1 MGGEA
6 ASPGER
12 PYTTFR
18 DAILDQGVKAAR
30 APAFGAS
37 MLCGALAERNEGG
50 CPAALKRTRIR
61 LNTRWILF
69 SYNRCVDPM

>member
-18 DAILDQGVKAAR
+18 DAIRCHFCNGFIH
-30 APAFGAS
+30 AFSQVGAS
-37 MLCGALAERNEGG
+37 
-50 CPAALKRTRIR
+50 
-61 LNTRWILF
+61 
-69 SYNRCVDPM
+69 

>member
-18 DAILDQGVKAAR
+18 DAILKLPAIRETQAR
-30 APAFGAS
+30 S
-37 MLCGALAERNEGG
+37 CGSSVFPLGFIMSH
-50 CPAALKRTRIR
+50 T
-61 LNTRWILF
+61 
-69 SYNRCVDPM
+69 